1 MAAKDL
7 VGSHR
12 DPEGGLKSSDRD
24 VCSVGVRLCCHLSS
38 SIT

>member
-1 MAAKDL
+1 MAAEDL

-24 VCSVGVRLCCHLSS
+24 VCSVDVPSMLC
-38 SIT
+38 